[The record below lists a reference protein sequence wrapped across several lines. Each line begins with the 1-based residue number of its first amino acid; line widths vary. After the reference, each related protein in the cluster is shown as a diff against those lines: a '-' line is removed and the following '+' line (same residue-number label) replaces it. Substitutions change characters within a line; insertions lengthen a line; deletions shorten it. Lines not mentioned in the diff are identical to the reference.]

1 MCVLKSQPSI
11 KVNRLAQGGLNL
23 PSAETLYVV
32 TPNHKIILLLLHY
45 CNFSA
50 ARNCNIRYIWYAGYL
65 TCGPVKRSFEPP
77 RGGNPQVENPWTSHM
92 CLTYWI
98 SLAEVDVK
106 LTNRIWRP
114 VMCQLHLFLTYTLW
128 NICYTV

>member
-1 MCVLKSQPSI
+1 MDKSQQTSP
-11 KVNRLAQGGLNL
+11 GGLNL

-65 TCGPVKRSFEPP
+65 MCGPVKRSFEPP
-77 RGGNPQVENPWTSHM
+77 RGGNPQVENPYIRCKLHGT
-92 CLTYWI
+92 
-98 SLAEVDVK
+98 AEKDHEQDGW
-106 LTNRIWRP
+106 LP
-114 VMCQLHLFLTYTLW
+114 HTYTTKYL
-128 NICYTV
+128 VK